1 MIFSIDF
8 VHVTF
13 LLVTFFFFFLDFLLV
28 TFLYLCFFT
37 LFSFGFKI
45 FFYLW
50 MVAVFDVPKE
60 VSAS

>member
-13 LLVTFFFFFLDFLLV
+13 LLVTFFFFFGFFTCDLSILV
-28 TFLYLCFFT
+28 FFT

-60 VSAS
+60 VSTS